1 MTPRDFLRAFE
12 PDARL
17 TQGGFYP
24 DEPVEPANGDTVGV
38 VLLNHG
44 GPSSLDDVEPFLYR
58 LFMDPALIDLPIGPF
73 LRHWM
78 CKAMA
83 RLRASSIA
91 EDYEVIGG
99 SSPINRLTRE
109 QSRSLQKH
117 LNATFGRP
125 AGVTF
130 RTYAAMRY
138 GHPFGEEAAQQMAD
152 DGVDQVVLL
161 PLYPHWS
168 KTTSGSSIAY
178 WHALDATGE
187 IPSWPTT
194 SVFEYAAHPKYVQAV
209 SERIDEALQRFPS
222 DRRGDV
228 HLVFNGYGTSMR
240 EVTEHGDPYRCHLR
254 ATVEEVMNLRDDE
267 RAYDVAFQGGDGFT
281 EWLSP
286 STSEVLERL
295 GSGHAPPVL
304 VVPISYLTDH
314 VETHYELDI
323 AVREEAEAAGID
335 HFEVSSGLNAHPLLV
350 EALAEATVSQIRLPV
365 DAGKLAASENGEGDP
380 VFPRTRNRRETDTDD
395 PQPSCPA
402 DREESAARRWTTL
415 SPSESN
421 ASSVS
426 SG

>member
-1 MTPRDFLRAFE
+1 
-12 PDARL
+12 
-17 TQGGFYP
+17 
-24 DEPVEPANGDTVGV
+24 
-38 VLLNHG
+38 
-44 GPSSLDDVEPFLYR
+44 
-58 LFMDPALIDLPIGPF
+58 
-73 LRHWM
+73 
-78 CKAMA
+78 
-83 RLRASSIA
+83 
-91 EDYEVIGG
+91 
-99 SSPINRLTRE
+99 
-109 QSRSLQKH
+109 
-117 LNATFGRP
+117 
-125 AGVTF
+125 
-130 RTYAAMRY
+130 
-138 GHPFGEEAAQQMAD
+138 MAD

-178 WHALDATGE
+178 WHALEEAGE

-222 DRRGDV
+222 GLRDDV
-228 HLVFNGYGTSMR
+228 HLLFSGYGTSTR

-254 ATVEEVMNLRDDE
+254 TTVEEVMNLREDD
-267 RAYDVAFQGGDGFT
+267 RAHDVAFQGGDGFT
-281 EWLSP
+281 KWLSP

-365 DAGKLAASENGEGDP
+365 DAGQLAAFENGQGDP
-380 VFPRTRNRRETDTDD
+380 VFPRTRNPQGETDADD
-395 PQPSCPA
+395 PQRSCPA
-402 DREESAARRWTTL
+402 DLEESAARRWTTL
-415 SPSESN
+415 SPSEST

>member
-1 MTPRDFLRAFE
+1 
-12 PDARL
+12 
-17 TQGGFYP
+17 
-24 DEPVEPANGDTVGV
+24 V

-44 GPSSLDDVEPFLYR
+44 GPSSLADVEPFLYR

-125 AGVTF
+125 SGITF
-130 RTYAAMRY
+130 RTYVAMRY
-138 GHPFGEEAAQQMAD
+138 WHPFSEEAARQMAD

-178 WHALDATGE
+178 WHALEEAGE

-222 DRRGDV
+222 GLRDDV
-228 HLVFNGYGTSMR
+228 HLLFSGYGTSMR
-240 EVTEHGDPYRCHLR
+240 EVTDHGDPYRCHLR
-254 ATVEEVMNLRDDE
+254 TTVEEVMNLREDD
-267 RAYDVAFQGGDGFT
+267 RTHDVAFQGGDGFT

-365 DAGKLAASENGEGDP
+365 EAEQLAAFENGEGDP
-380 VFPRTRNRRETDTDD
+380 VFPRTRNRQGEADADD
-395 PQPSCPA
+395 PQRSCPA
-402 DREESAARRWTTL
+402 DRKESAARRWTPL
-415 SPSESN
+415 SPSEST